1 MKKILTILVLMFVLI
16 GCASDSENLYE
27 KYNSLEEINKKT
39 NTHLIKPGVMG
50 ITNERF
56 FILDNNTS
64 DYVFDLNGYE
74 YYMRGCKDTTID
86 MSGVFE
92 NGKQIFED
100 QIDKQIAF
108 ARSKEYLVARFIL
121 GGKQYVFGVKD
132 NGEMDTKTFE
142 DQFDEVYKTIIY
154 ESTTQDIINLLGE
167 YQDINSQRA
176 SATIELFDVNRVL
189 VNIKWP
195 SSANQEDEWKAY
207 CSYVPGRLDYEQI
220 EHYKNTYNNDGSVTT
235 ETLND
240 FFPGYFETEEN
251 CICWSGSRDDTTS
264 SCKFEKIQ

>member
-1 MKKILTILVLMFVLI
+1 MKKILMILVLMFVLI
-16 GCASDSENLYE
+16 GCASDSESLYE

-108 ARSKEYLVARFIL
+108 ARSKEYSVVRFIL
-121 GGKQYVFGVKD
+121 GGKQYIFGVKD
-132 NGEMDTKTFE
+132 NGEIDDQTFKN
-142 DQFDEVYKTIIY
+142 QFDEIYKNIIY

-176 SATIELFDVNRVL
+176 NANIDLYDVNKL
-189 VNIKWP
+189 LIDIKW
-195 SSANQEDEWKAY
+195 SSTADQEDEWKVY
-207 CSYVPGRLDYEQI
+207 CSYIPGRLDYEQI
-220 EHYKNTYNNDGSVTT
+220 EHYKNTYSEDGTVST
-235 ETLND
+235 ETLSD
-240 FFPGYFETEEN
+240 FLPGYFEIKDNSIYWAGSGEE
-251 CICWSGSRDDTTS
+251 TTS
-264 SCKFEKIQ
+264 TCIFEKVQ